1 MYVLRPPS
9 TTVPF
14 FLNWPPNTRT
24 SGDESSSSTR
34 LLTSRPCHACYQPRF
49 KWRSS
54 RQWTPR
60 KIAAAAKTND
70 FARLKVLS
78 ARCDQDVDNS
88 AKTFHA
94 FLTSRVTGPSDSLF
108 LEDHNDMQI
117 RAAAA
122 SLDRYFAM
130 RPLMLTA
137 SALAE
142 LTTFALLSL
151 DFLLLSFCDV

>member
-1 MYVLRPPS
+1 MNLQAPLGCLHPD
-9 TTVPF
+9 PAMLAINHA
-14 FLNWPPNTRT
+14 LNDNLF
-24 SGDESSSSTR
+24 DND
-34 LLTSRPCHACYQPRF
+34 LH
-49 KWRSS
+49 
-54 RQWTPR
+54 R

-94 FLTSRVTGPSDSLF
+94 FLTSRVAGPSDSLF
-108 LEDHNDMQI
+108 LEDHPDMQIRALQI

-122 SLDRYFAM
+122 SVDRYFAM
-130 RPLMLTA
+130 RPLLLTA

-142 LTTFALLSL
+142 LTTFTRLSL

>member
-1 MYVLRPPS
+1 MNLQAPLGLLHPD
-9 TTVPF
+9 PAMLAINIA
-14 FLNWPPNTRT
+14 LN
-24 SGDESSSSTR
+24 DD
-34 LLTSRPCHACYQPRF
+34 LLDNDLH
-49 KWRSS
+49 
-54 RQWTPR
+54 R
-60 KIAAAAKTND
+60 KIAAVAKTND

-78 ARCDQDVDNS
+78 ARCDQHVDNS

-108 LEDHNDMQI
+108 LEDHPDLQI

-122 SLDRYFAM
+122 SVDRYFAM
-130 RPLMLTA
+130 RPLLLNA

-142 LTTFALLSL
+142 LTTFTLLSL